1 MHAAREASAGDLP
14 AIAALFEAARA
25 ELSTAR
31 GGDLLLA
38 REMATLDPAGLID
51 DPDGYVVVGTYD
63 GVVVGIATARL
74 ETLADGS
81 CLAVIGSLYV
91 DREAREVGVGEAMLD
106 QIFPWATEHGCR
118 GIDALVL
125 PGMRES
131 KNFFEMFG
139 LVARAIVVHRAL

>member
-1 MHAAREASAGDLP
+1 MHAARAATPADLP
-14 AIAALFEAARA
+14 AICALYEAARD

-38 REMATLDPAGLID
+38 REAATLDPAALLD
-51 DPDGYVVVGTYD
+51 DPDAFVVAGTFD

-74 ETLADGS
+74 ETLADGTR
-81 CLAVIGSLYV
+81 LAVIGSLYV
-91 DREAREVGVGEAMLD
+91 DSEAREVGVGEAMLD
-106 QIFPWATEHGCR
+106 LILPWAKERDCR
-118 GIDALVL
+118 GVDALVL

-139 LVARAIVVHRAL
+139 LVARAIVVHRPL

>member
-1 MHAAREASAGDLP
+1 MHAARAAAAGDLP
-14 AIAALFEAARA
+14 AIAALFEAARV

-38 REMATLDPAGLID
+38 REMATLDPAALLD
-51 DPDGYVVVGTYD
+51 DPAAFVVVGTFD
-63 GVVVGIATARL
+63 DVVVGIATARL
-74 ETLADGS
+74 ETLSDDTR
-81 CLAVIGSLYV
+81 LAAIGSLYV

-106 QIFPWATEHGCR
+106 LILPWAKENDCR

-139 LVARAIVVHRAL
+139 LVARAIVVHRPL

>member
-1 MHAAREASAGDLP
+1 MHAARAATAGDLP
-14 AIAALFEAARA
+14 SIAALLESARA
-25 ELSTAR
+25 ELCTAR

-38 REMATLDPAGLID
+38 REMASLDPAGLLD
-51 DPDGYVVVGTYD
+51 DPAAFVVVGTFD
-63 GVVVGIATARL
+63 EVVVGIATARL
-74 ETLADGS
+74 ETLSDGS
-81 CLAVIGSLYV
+81 RLAVIGSLYV

-106 QIFPWATEHGCR
+106 QIFPWAKEHGCR

-139 LVARAIVVHRAL
+139 LVARAIVVHRPL

>member
-1 MHAAREASAGDLP
+1 MHAAREATPGDLP
-14 AIAALFEAARA
+14 VIASLFEAARF

-38 REMATLDPAGLID
+38 REMATLDPAALLD
-51 DPDGYVVVGTYD
+51 DPSAFVVVGTYD

-74 ETLADGS
+74 ETLADGT

-106 QIFPWATEHGCR
+106 EIFPWAKEHGCR

-139 LVARAIVVHRAL
+139 LVARAIVVHRPL